1 MRGHGGAAE
10 AGDGCLPGT
19 CTLPRSS
26 RYPLASAAKAGFQP
40 IRQRAV
46 PIVNMSYTENSFS
59 TLVAKMIAG
68 YVVGREAVTSEEA
81 NDWLAEFCG
90 ARRERRVLLLSN
102 SNYHTEAIKVS

>member
-1 MRGHGGAAE
+1 MPSWHMHPTPIFPLSSRQRCVRRDSNPSASVQF
-10 AGDGCLPGT
+10 
-19 CTLPRSS
+19 RSS
-26 RYPLASAAKAGFQP
+26 T
-40 IRQRAV
+40 
-46 PIVNMSYTENSFS
+46 SYTENSFS